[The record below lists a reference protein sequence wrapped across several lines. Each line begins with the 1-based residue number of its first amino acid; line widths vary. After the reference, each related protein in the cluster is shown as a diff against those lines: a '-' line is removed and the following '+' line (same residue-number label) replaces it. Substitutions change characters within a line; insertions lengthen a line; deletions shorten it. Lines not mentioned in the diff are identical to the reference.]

1 MTVKIF
7 KIRKKRQVLRWP
19 HKRIIYVCCDGHD
32 DYLSLCTYEVLAL
45 LFPQTACDCV
55 SLISITGD
63 LINLKAVAVIFQ
75 LGT

>member
-1 MTVKIF
+1 MFAVMVMMTTCRYI
-7 KIRKKRQVLRWP
+7 
-19 HKRIIYVCCDGHD
+19 H
-32 DYLSLCTYEVLAL
+32 TYEVLAL